1 MTTILVLSGL
11 PGTGKSTYVQSYL
24 KQFPETVVCSTDD
37 YIEQYAKDRNSTYDD
52 VFFEAI
58 KMATEHMWKKF
69 AEAIANDQRIIMDQ
83 TNLSSKKRR
92 QILDKVPSH
101 YMKMSVYFEVP
112 DQAEWKERLAN
123 RPGKNIPGHILVA
136 MVQNATKPGIHE
148 GFDEIKIVG
157 G

>member
-1 MTTILVLSGL
+1 MTTIIVLCGL

-92 QILDKVPSH
+92 QILDKMPSH
-101 YMKMSVYFEVP
+101 YKKMAVYFEVP
-112 DQAEWKERLAN
+112 DQAEWEERLAN
-123 RPGKNIPGHILVA
+123 RPGKNIPKHI
-136 MVQNATKPGIHE
+136 MDSMIQNMQKPHLSE
-148 GFDEIKIVG
+148 GFNAVLTPN
-157 G
+157 

>member
-1 MTTILVLSGL
+1 MTTILVLCGL

-83 TNLSSKKRR
+83 TNLTMKKRR
-92 QILDKVPSH
+92 QILSKVPHH
-101 YMKMSVYFEVP
+101 YMKISVYFDPP
-112 DQAEWKERLAN
+112 DKKKWAENLAN
-123 RPGKNIPGHILVA
+123 RPGKTIPRHI
-136 MVQNATKPGIHE
+136 MDSMIQNVQKPHLSE
-148 GFDEIKIVG
+148 GFNAVLTPN
-157 G
+157 